1 MMYATKVFT
10 HALFFLMTSL
20 VVTATGN
27 VRGMT
32 ENTAA
37 VKSSRLLGNNKG
49 MSNSNNKGAKGC
61 SEAIQVAK
69 ATAGLT
75 SDVVCD
81 MFSTFDNMGRGENN
95 DPSTPLDWP
104 SLCDDFESLD
114 PYLCPSGGDLNAVCS
129 HPKPQLNPS
138 VKLNYCEPLFS
149 DMSNSA
155 TKDACVRMCINYVSK
170 AEGNCC
176 GFECAPGSNHN

>member
-1 MMYATKVFT
+1 MVFAANIFT
-10 HALFFLMTSL
+10 HALFFLVVNL
-20 VVTATGN
+20 VTANGN

-32 ENTAA
+32 KGTSAEKA
-37 VKSSRLLGNNKG
+37 SHFPGNNKG
-49 MSNSNNKGAKGC
+49 TGNRNNNGAKGC
-61 SEAIQVAK
+61 SEAVQLAK
-69 ATAGLT
+69 AMAGLT

-114 PYLCPSGGDLNAVCS
+114 PYLCPSGGDLNAICS

-138 VKLNYCEPLFS
+138 VKLNYCEPLFR

-155 TKDACVRMCINYVSK
+155 TKNACIRMCINYVSK

-176 GFECAPGSNHN
+176 AFECAPGSYDN